1 MKEKDF
7 KFYVPVEFYKSE
19 SADEEALDSWKIRG
33 VASTGDMDYQGETV
47 DQDGLDITILKAGR
61 GVFNHDHQPG
71 PENILGEIEDAD
83 FIVHEGKKMLTVEG
97 YLFKHQPKA
106 QGYYNIMRSLRKGS
120 APRVHYS
127 IEGKILSRDNDD
139 VSIVRKARISKVA
152 LTLDP
157 VNPYTFADLVKSL
170 NAPEETVTTD
180 ESDLNKA
187 VEAGADTGAPS
198 ERSGGS
204 VLVKE
209 SLDRKKVSNGA
220 KKCKQS
226 KKVAEQVLKS
236 TIASLSAMHPE
247 ADQLELTKAICE
259 SFQNKIKELAND
271 D

>member
-7 KFYVPVEFYKSE
+7 KFFVPVEFYKSE
-19 SADEEALDSWKIRG
+19 GGDDEALDSWRIRG

-47 DQDGLDITILKAGR
+47 DQDGLDISILKAGR
-61 GVFNHDHQPG
+61 GVFNNDHKEG

-83 FIVHEGKKMLTVEG
+83 FVTIEGKKMLTVEG

-106 QGYYNIMRSLRKGS
+106 QGYYNIMRSLKKGA

-127 IEGKILSRDNDD
+127 IEGKILERDKSDTS
-139 VSIVRKARISKVA
+139 VVRKARLSKVA

-170 NAPEETVTTD
+170 NAPEEVVT
-180 ESDLNKA
+180 EEADLNKA
-187 VEAGADTGAPS
+187 VEAGADTGAPADKT
-198 ERSGGS
+198 GGA

-220 KKCKQS
+220 KKFKRN

-236 TIASLSAMHPE
+236 TIASLCAAHPE
-247 ADQLELTKAICE
+247 ADQLEVTKAVCE
-259 SFQNKIKELAND
+259 SFQNKIKEVANED
-271 D
+271 